1 MPLEE
6 TKPGRRFWF
15 LGMEDPGELREE
27 GNEEGCGWIITATGK
42 DKWEGGDAPAAIL
55 CFPPFPACGRW
66 G

>member
-1 MPLEE
+1 MGAAGSY
-6 TKPGRRFWF
+6 GRKNGR
-15 LGMEDPGELREE
+15 GMEDPGELREE